1 MNMTTKTAPRI
12 RCRLI
17 SEKDIPALTELL
29 VLGFPSRSK
38 EYWAHALERLAR
50 RDAPAQYPRFG
61 YMLDCGDRPV
71 GVVLMIFSLSDIAGE
86 AKARCNISSWYV
98 DPLYAAYASLLI
110 AAAVRLKDVTYI
122 NVSPATHTWPVIEA
136 QGFRRYCDGQML
148 CIPVLGGLRSQEHAE
163 QFERRT
169 DYGPALQKEE
179 RDILLEH
186 QAYGCISFVVR
197 EKQYIHPFVFLP
209 RRVFH
214 EAIPTVQLVY
224 CRSVEDFSRLSGA
237 LGRALGWRGQFLA
250 LVDANEPVP
259 GLFGIYRANRG
270 PKYFKGPERP
280 RIGDLTFSESILF
293 GP

>member
-1 MNMTTKTAPRI
+1 MNMASVSAPRI

-17 SEKDIPALTELL
+17 SEPDIPALTELL
-29 VLGFPSRSK
+29 ARGFPVRSK
-38 EYWAHALERLAR
+38 AYWAHALERLAR

-71 GVVLMIFSLSDIAGE
+71 GVVLMIFSLSDIGGE

-98 DPLYAAYASLLI
+98 DPLYAGHASLLI
-110 AAAVRLKDVTYI
+110 AAAVRLKDVTYV

-148 CIPVLGGLRSQEHAE
+148 CIPTLGGSRSRAHAE
-163 QFERRT
+163 QFDCRT
-169 DYGPALQKEE
+169 DYGSALHKEE

-186 QAYGCISFVVR
+186 QAYGCISFVIR
-197 EKQYIHPFVFLP
+197 ERNDIHPFVFLR

-214 EAIPTVQLVY
+214 EAIPTAQLVY
-224 CRSVEDFSRLSGA
+224 CRGIEDFVRLSRV
-237 LGRALGWRGQFLA
+237 LGRALAWRGQFLA

-259 GLFGIYRANRG
+259 GLVGIYRANRG

-280 RIGDLTFSESILF
+280 RIGDLAFSESILF